1 MSASSHIFQA
11 FALTPSERA
20 MITEEVT
27 DKITKIINKEGDL
40 PPYFSKITQYILAN
54 KEFINNN
61 LPLFIE
67 AVLSELSVT
76 KAFIVG
82 NGVTM
87 DNFNDWGSKLRELG
101 GRTTKQFIATLQ
113 EIGLPNDNEEAD
125 DMMELCTYKTSE
137 KMMEQWLKPL
147 DVQKEIQEVNPSS
160 TSSASPSPTHTY
172 VHHTYSA
179 DHWANDNT
187 KDGTCIGF
195 VTFNNIQIYALK
207 LNPTDR
213 RGYRALV
220 TLIGEDNTNI
230 QTTFNRQYTTA
241 EQRGLS
247 EVTAFVIE
255 IFKKMGLPIVQ
266 TAQAGNNSQ
275 SLDESGVTH
284 IGNLKEP
291 SMLHTHIWGRGNPAQ
306 EYIPGVPL
314 DGPKP
319 GEMFDMM
326 AKTPSVAGNQKKVSW
341 DPKLLE
347 ISLQLFKKL
356 IHEYINSSEFS
367 KEFSGLLKIKIF
379 QPERDKAVE
388 KTSQIGLF
396 KSASASD
403 TLANKIQKITLPE
416 SQSPIQ

>member
-11 FALTPSERA
+11 FALTTSERA

-27 DKITKIINKEGDL
+27 DKITKIINKESDL
-40 PPYFSKITQYILAN
+40 PSYFSKITQYILAN
-54 KEFINNN
+54 KEFINKN
-61 LPLFIE
+61 LQLFIE

-87 DNFNDWGSKLRELG
+87 DNFSDWSSKLSELG

-147 DVQKEIQEVNPSS
+147 EVQKEIQKVNPSS
-160 TSSASPSPTHTY
+160 ASSASPSPTHTY
-172 VHHTYSA
+172 VHYTYSA

-195 VTFNNIQIYALK
+195 VQFNNKQIYALK

-220 TLIGEDNTNI
+220 TLIGEDNTDI

-284 IGNLKEP
+284 IGNSKEP

-326 AKTPSVAGNQKKVSW
+326 AKTPSVAGNQKKVPW
-341 DPKLLE
+341 EPKQLE
-347 ISLQLFKKL
+347 ISLKLFKKL
-356 IHEYINSSEFS
+356 IHEYIDSSEFS
-367 KEFSGLLKIKIF
+367 KEFSDLLKINIF

-388 KTSQIGLF
+388 KTNQIGLF
-396 KSASASD
+396 KSASASYSLD
-403 TLANKIQKITLPE
+403 NKIQKITSPE
-416 SQSPIQ
+416 SQSPR